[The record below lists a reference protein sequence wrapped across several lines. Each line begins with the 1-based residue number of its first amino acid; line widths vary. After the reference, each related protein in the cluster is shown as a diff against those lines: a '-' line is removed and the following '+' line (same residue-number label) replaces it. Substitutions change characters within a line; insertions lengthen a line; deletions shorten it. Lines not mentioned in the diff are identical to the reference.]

1 MNKKERKTKR
11 VERKERICRS
21 EVIKRLIESIKS
33 RATEWTAR
41 TNRKLRRSYK
51 EKEKEETASWMKE
64 RDERVVRDVVTKAMR
79 WFEVIKGQSKI
90 NEDLR

>member
-1 MNKKERKTKR
+1 MNKKERETKR

-33 RATEWTAR
+33 RATEW